1 MKKLSF
7 LFLLIIVVFSCKRE
21 DPQLGDAPTI
31 SDAEFTYSTSVTS
44 VNVIVFTAANSDVIA
59 KWDFGNETKG
69 EGATAKGIYP
79 SKGTYAVTLTVFTSG
94 GSISN
99 TKDVVI
105 VNDDFTLLDNPI
117 FTNLTGGIS
126 IGSKTWVI
134 DSVAD
139 GHFGVGP
146 NPSSAAAGDNPEWY
160 SATGCEK
167 LGCGMYNDRYT
178 FHLAGFRFD
187 MQTNGDVYLNS
198 AQAGNFPGAF
208 SAPASDLMAPYADQL
223 NKGWSINDD
232 GAVLLK
238 LTSGAFI
245 GYNTGTNEY
254 KIVSLTE
261 NEMILRAVDAA
272 DNGLAWYMRLK
283 PVGTLM
289 GVCGAAPPPPPPTDS
304 TDKYILPI
312 DFELI
317 DVNFTPFGNSTDT
330 TVDNPDTTGVNLSKR
345 VLETVHGNET
355 WAGVFVDLKSQL
367 DFSSNTEIAVKIL
380 APNTGV
386 LRIKLEDSNDGT
398 IFIEKDVAVNAAQAW
413 IEVKIDFA
421 GEPSGTYDR
430 LVFFPGWG
438 VASAGTFYLD
448 DIKQQ

>member
-1 MKKLSF
+1 
-7 LFLLIIVVFSCKRE
+7 
-21 DPQLGDAPTI
+21 
-31 SDAEFTYSTSVTS
+31 
-44 VNVIVFTAANSDVIA
+44 
-59 KWDFGNETKG
+59 
-69 EGATAKGIYP
+69 
-79 SKGTYAVTLTVFTSG
+79 
-94 GSISN
+94 
-99 TKDVVI
+99 
-105 VNDDFTLLDNPI
+105 
-117 FTNLTGGIS
+117 
-126 IGSKTWVI
+126 
-134 DSVAD
+134 
-139 GHFGVGP
+139 
-146 NPSSAAAGDNPEWY
+146 
-160 SATGCEK
+160 
-167 LGCGMYNDRYT
+167 
-178 FHLAGFRFD
+178 
-187 MQTNGDVYLNS
+187 
-198 AQAGNFPGAF
+198 
-208 SAPASDLMAPYADQL
+208 
-223 NKGWSINDD
+223 
-232 GAVLLK
+232 
-238 LTSGAFI
+238 
-245 GYNTGTNEY
+245 
-254 KIVSLTE
+254 
-261 NEMILRAVDAA
+261 
-272 DNGLAWYMRLK
+272 MRLK
-283 PVGTLM
+283 PVGTLV
-289 GVCGAAPPPPPPTDS
+289 GICGAAPPPPPPTDS